1 MLKLPGFGPNKK
13 NIYQLSLFVR
23 WALRDSFFL
32 SLFVDLSIYLFIY
45 LIEREKN
52 QLCNVRRRFGRFDLS
67 NVNVKMEIYVYDSEM
82 IR

>member
-45 LIEREKN
+45 LIERE
-52 QLCNVRRRFGRFDLS
+52 RRINCAMLGEDLADLICLMLML
-67 NVNVKMEIYVYDSEM
+67 KWKYMFM
-82 IR
+82 TPK